1 MYVSQVFR
9 VVQQLQITIKNAL
22 ELSVTADVK
31 QSLTFIKGL
40 EGSYLTGI

>member
-9 VVQQLQITIKNAL
+9 VVQELQITIKNAL
-22 ELSVTADVK
+22 ELSVPVDVK
-31 QSLTFIKGL
+31 QSLTLIKGL